1 MSKQKI
7 VINVN
12 MPCAKSRSK
21 AMELVAKVTGVSSVG
36 VTGDSK
42 DRLEVIGEGVDT
54 VCLVTCLRKKV
65 GRANIVLVEEVKD
78 KKKEEKKR
86 PELPNWCPGYY
97 YHHPP
102 PAGMVVCEEPS
113 SYCHIM

>member
-7 VINVN
+7 VITVN

-21 AMELVAKVTGVSSVG
+21 AMELVAKVTGVSSIG

-42 DRLEVIGEGVDT
+42 DKLEVIGEGVDT
-54 VCLVTCLRKKV
+54 VCLVRCLRKKI
-65 GRANIVLVEEVKD
+65 GHASIVLVEEVKD
-78 KKKEEKKR
+78 KNKKEKSE
-86 PELPNWCPGYY
+86 ELLNWCPGYY

-113 SYCHIM
+113 SSCHIM